1 MPAGA
6 RSLAAMPRPLLTFDA
21 PSLLYRA
28 FFALP
33 DSITDGDGHAVN
45 ALLGATNLVL
55 LAVAEHRPRALVA
68 CFGQEAAHYRVELH
82 SGYHADRPPMP
93 PELEWQWE
101 RTREF
106 WEAFGWT
113 VAHSD
118 TLEADDLLG
127 AYSLA
132 EAAAGG
138 TALVMTGDRDM
149 YQCASEDV
157 TVLYVKT
164 GTRGFETVDPGEVV
178 KRYGIPPEAVPDFI
192 ALRGDPSD
200 GIPGAPGIG
209 EKTAAD
215 LLRRH
220 GSLGAAILAA
230 DGEKPRV
237 ATSLREN
244 ADVLAAYKEMAT
256 LQPVDVEL
264 PPDAETDWE
273 GASAAARSLGMNR
286 LAERLA
292 KGPEEPE

>member
-1 MPAGA
+1 VSRG
-6 RSLAAMPRPLLTFDA
+6 PLLAFDA

-28 FFALP
+28 FYALP
-33 DSITDGDGHAVN
+33 DSITDGEKHPVN

-55 LAVAEHRPRALVA
+55 FALAEHRPRAVVA
-68 CFGQEAAHYRVELH
+68 CFGHEAAHYRVELH
-82 SGYHADRPPMP
+82 SGYHADRPEMP
-93 PELEWQWE
+93 SELEWQWE

-127 AYSLA
+127 AYA
-132 EAAAGG
+132 TVEADAGG
-138 TALVMTGDRDM
+138 TALILTGDRDM
-149 YQCASEDV
+149 YQCASDDV

-164 GTRGFETVDPGEVV
+164 GTRGFETVDPDEVV
-178 KRYGIPPEAVPDFI
+178 KRYGIPPAAVPDFI

-230 DGEKPRV
+230 DEEKPRV
-237 ATSLREN
+237 ASSLRDH
-244 ADVLAAYKEMAT
+244 ADVLAAYKQMAT
-256 LQPVDVEL
+256 LQPVAVTR

-273 GASAAARSLGMNR
+273 SASEAARSLGMKR

-292 KGPEEPE
+292 KGPEPPE